1 MRKIKLFLTALA
13 VMITSV
19 AFAQKLTVTGNVT
32 DASNGEPVPFVSVHE
47 KGTMNGVNTDLDGN

>member
-13 VMITSV
+13 VMVAST

-47 KGTMNGVNTDLDGN
+47 